1 MNQQFRHGKQL
12 LTGVIAIIL
21 LIDGLNFWLSRSL
34 LLSWYHDAIGVVQL
48 PDVRAA
54 QRMLAHFVDLDQRNF
69 FYDHGLTYALLIL
82 GLVVLYLGYDW
93 IRWLWGAVWL
103 MKGING
109 LVVAYLLTEQ
119 FDLWANLVVYG
130 LTTSALYVGCALCLL
145 CLPSI
150 KIYLQMMRR

>member
-12 LTGVIAIIL
+12 LTGVIAIVL

-34 LLSWYHDAIGVVQL
+34 LLSWYHDAIRLVHL

-54 QRMLAHFVDLDQRNF
+54 QRLLAHFVDLDQRNF
-69 FYDHGLTYALLIL
+69 LSEHGSTYALLIL

-103 MKGING
+103 MKGVG
-109 LVVAYLLTEQ
+109 GLLVVYLLTEE

-130 LTTSALYVGCALCLL
+130 AVTSLLYISCALCIL

-150 KIYLQMMRR
+150 NIYLQTMRG